1 MFSLPLI
8 LSEICLPDI
17 NLPLTSVFSC
27 FLHLFALPD
36 AIFDHL
42 VKNKG
47 RAAYVLLLRCLAND
61 YSAEFSSLFAAYA
74 RYFPQKADKGEK
86 IPPQGR
92 QWPGRSLECAQF
104 AKNRQFRRFLH

>member
-1 MFSLPLI
+1 LHGIKSI
-8 LSEICLPDI
+8 SG
-17 NLPLTSVFSC
+17 SC
-27 FLHLFALPD
+27 FRLFYSFICTAGCY
-36 AIFDHL
+36 FDHL

-47 RAAYVLLLRCLAND
+47 HAASVLLLCCLAND

>member
-17 NLPLTSVFSC
+17 KVISDSC
-27 FLHLFALPD
+27 FCLFFHLFALLK

-47 RAAYVLLLRCLAND
+47 RAASVLLLCCLAND

-92 QWPGRSLECAQF
+92 Q
-104 AKNRQFRRFLH
+104 

>member
-1 MFSLPLI
+1 MTIWSKI
-8 LSEICLPDI
+8 
-17 NLPLTSVFSC
+17 
-27 FLHLFALPD
+27 
-36 AIFDHL
+36 
-42 VKNKG
+42 K
-47 RAAYVLLLRCLAND
+47 AALLLFCFYAAWQTIIPPSFPL
-61 YSAEFSSLFAAYA
+61 FFAAYA

>member
-1 MFSLPLI
+1 MAPFSA
-8 LSEICLPDI
+8 S
-17 NLPLTSVFSC
+17 
-27 FLHLFALPD
+27 FLHLFALLD
-36 AIFDHL
+36 ANFDHL
-42 VKNKG
+42 VKNRG
-47 RAAYVLLLRCLAND
+47 GSASFLLLRCLAND

-92 QWPGRSLECAQF
+92 QGSGRSLECAQF